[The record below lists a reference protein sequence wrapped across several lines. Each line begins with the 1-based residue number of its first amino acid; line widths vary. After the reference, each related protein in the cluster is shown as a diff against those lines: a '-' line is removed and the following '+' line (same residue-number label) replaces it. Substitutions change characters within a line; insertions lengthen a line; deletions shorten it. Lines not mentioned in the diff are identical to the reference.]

1 MECKKLIFSG
11 HAVQRMFERDISPAD
26 VREIIESGETIN
38 DYPDDIP
45 YPSKLILGF
54 MGNRPIHLVLGY
66 NEKEQTCIAIT
77 VYEPSTEM
85 WKDDFKE
92 KRNS

>member
-38 DYPDDIP
+38 DYPDDSP

-66 NEKEQTCIAIT
+66 NKKEQTCIAIT

-92 KRNS
+92 KKNS